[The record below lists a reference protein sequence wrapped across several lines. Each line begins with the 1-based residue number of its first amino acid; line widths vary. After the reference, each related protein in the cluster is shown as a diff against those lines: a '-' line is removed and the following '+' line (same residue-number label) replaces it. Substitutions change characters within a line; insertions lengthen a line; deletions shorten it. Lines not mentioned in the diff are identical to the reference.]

1 MGLSRL
7 AFIVVLAAVIL
18 PAKLGEA
25 RYFGYFYPKRMAEE
39 QNSGGCVSP
48 PGMNRQLRS
57 GSLNIYLNEMLRCL
71 ASSARPRFGKRGGV
85 QAMELPNS
93 IEPPSSKVKPER
105 PQRYDVW
112 DILRRLNQE
121 NEEKK

>member
-1 MGLSRL
+1 MGADGVGGSLLSKPLPTVAREMGLSRL

-85 QAMELPNS
+85 Q
-93 IEPPSSKVKPER
+93 V
-105 PQRYDVW
+105 
-112 DILRRLNQE
+112 
-121 NEEKK
+121 